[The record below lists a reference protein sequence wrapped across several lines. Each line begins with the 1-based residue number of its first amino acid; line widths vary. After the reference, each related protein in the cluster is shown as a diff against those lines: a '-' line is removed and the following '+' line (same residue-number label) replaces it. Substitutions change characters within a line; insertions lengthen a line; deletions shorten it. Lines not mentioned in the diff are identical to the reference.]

1 MMSMRV
7 LLVESTPGN
16 GAGTA
21 AWLQRNGHETATCF
35 DPPHGLA
42 CRGVENHDDC
52 PLSRHAD
59 LAVLV
64 SDLDSGTRTL
74 TEMGAVCA
82 LRHRVRLVELV
93 EPDDAE
99 LDAELDAIIGNAAD
113 DALGYEWAVEAALS
127 EDTTVQVTRSSDRVH
142 VQLGLA
148 PGTPRERVP
157 MIVDRANRAVR
168 AYDPFVKVIDVAV
181 M

>member
-1 MMSMRV
+1 MTSMRV

-35 DPPHGLA
+35 DPPYGLA

-64 SDLDSGTRTL
+64 RDLDSGTRTL

-82 LRHRVRLVELV
+82 LRHRVHLVELI

-99 LDAELDAIIGNAAD
+99 LDAIVGNTAD
-113 DALGYEWAVEAALS
+113 DLLGYEWAVEAALS

-142 VQLGLA
+142 VHLGLA
-148 PGTPRERVP
+148 PGTPRDRVP

-181 M
+181 V